1 MISKRLTLL
10 IISLL
15 VCIIVISQEKS
26 EFYSFTGLTRENGL
40 GHNQVECIFQD
51 SDGFMW
57 FGTRNGLTRYDG
69 YELKT
74 YRPASGGNS
83 ISGNWVLCISEDT
96 AKNLWIGTLLHGV
109 NKLDMETG
117 EFTHYGDRFGFG
129 KRVNKVTVLKDGSI
143 YLCTEYGL
151 ALYRPDS
158 NNFKVYLPEN
168 NNSHSINSTQVFDM
182 IQTRSGDCYVA
193 TWNQDIQHFDPRSGS
208 FLNVPYKR
216 SEDLNVDY
224 RKRIIEDNDGNLWI
238 SASRHGLARFN
249 PKTGAS
255 KLYTHEPGELNTNI
269 LNGDMMVDAQGNIWV
284 ATDGQG
290 IDIYHPEDG
299 SFSYLTADNNRTSN
313 LPGNQV
319 YTLFMD
325 NQNNIWA
332 GFYDKG
338 VAFYDPANSKF
349 SRTLFNPD
357 DLGGFKGTS
366 VISLFQDSRKQIWVG
381 TDGDGLFM
389 FEKGKKKRVFRHEP
403 GNPNSISANV
413 ITSISEDASGQI
425 LAGTYSG
432 GLNSIDLSTGRIRHY
447 QQKDNSKFSVHS
459 ASVWEIYRDSRN
471 RIWLGLLGNGIDLFD
486 PAKGTF
492 INYGPSSS
500 ELNKVDHPN
509 TMVITEDSDGDIWFG
524 TEGKGVYILD
534 NQTNRITR
542 MQSDSS
548 DSLLWYS
555 VIRSF
560 YQDRKGEMWIGTEG
574 EGVFIY
580 NKKNANIR
588 QLTTKDGLPDMIV
601 QGIQEDS
608 NGNIWLATGFGL
620 CMYAPSSNR
629 FVNFSAS
636 DGLSGNEFNADAI
649 LQLDD
654 GRLLAGSTNGL
665 DVFDP
670 SGVVL
675 NQNIPRVMIT
685 KIKILNKFIGPGDT
699 INNRVLLQKQICYT
713 DEIELNYRDK
723 IFSLE
728 FAALNYTHPEKCKYK
743 YMLSGF
749 DEQWV
754 NTDASMRVATYSNLK
769 KGDYVFRVKAS
780 NNDGKWGN
788 NTRELLIH
796 VLPPFWNTW
805 WFYSLLLVTC
815 FFVLY
820 FIYRARVN
828 LYKSYFQ
835 EQQAIQEKRMVQL
848 EKENLQSELS
858 RLTVFRFSR
867 NRVLLEMKRKLEG
880 LSVKARESVK
890 SSLDKV
896 IEEIDQEISSEVDW
910 KYIEPQLDRTYNH
923 FISRLKEKHADL
935 TLAELKIAAYV
946 RMDLS
951 TKDIAEY
958 MHKTAR
964 AVEND
969 RYRLRKKLGLESN
982 DSLQDYLLNIE

>member
-1 MISKRLTLL
+1 FS
-10 IISLL
+10 II
-15 VCIIVISQEKS
+15 CIFVFPQDDPEYYTFSS
-26 EFYSFTGLTRENGL
+26 LTREEGL

-74 YRPASGGNS
+74 YRPSADANS
-83 ISGNWVLCISEDT
+83 ISGNWVLCINEDT

-117 EFTHYGDRFGFG
+117 EFTRFGDYYGFG
-129 KRVNKVTVLKDGSI
+129 KRVNKVTVLNDGSV

-151 ALYRPDS
+151 AQFRPDS
-158 NNFKVYLPEN
+158 NDFKVYLPDN
-168 NNSHSINSTQVFDM
+168 GNPHSINSTQVFDM
-182 IQTRSGDCYVA
+182 LQTRKGDCYVA
-193 TWNQDIQHFDPRSGS
+193 TWNQDIQRFDPENGS
-208 FLNVPYKR
+208 FMNVSYKR
-216 SEDLNVDY
+216 SGDLNVDY

-238 SASRHGLARFN
+238 SASRHGLARLN
-249 PKTGAS
+249 PKTGES
-255 KLYTHEPGELNTNI
+255 KLYTHKQGELNTNI

-290 IDIYHPEDG
+290 IDIYHPEEER
-299 SFSYLTADNNRTSN
+299 FTYLTADDKSSSN

-349 SRTLFNPD
+349 SGTLFHPD
-357 DLGGFKGTS
+357 DLWIFKGTS
-366 VISLFQDSRKQIWVG
+366 VISLFQDSKKRVWVG

-389 FEKGKKKRVFRHEP
+389 FEKGKKKRIFRHVP
-403 GNPNSISANV
+403 INPNSISSNV
-413 ITSISEDASGQI
+413 ITSIAEDASGHI

-432 GLNSIDLSTGRIRHY
+432 GLNSIDLSTGRIKHY
-447 QQKDNSKFSVHS
+447 QQKDNSKYSVHS

-486 PAKGTF
+486 PVKGTF
-492 INYGPSSS
+492 INFGPSST

-509 TMVITEDSDGDIWFG
+509 TMVITEDSDGDVWFG

-534 NQTNRITR
+534 SQTHRITR
-542 MQSDSS
+542 MQSNTS

-574 EGVFIY
+574 EGAFIY

-588 QLTTKDGLPDMIV
+588 QLTTRNGLPDMIV

-629 FVNFSAS
+629 FVHFSAS
-636 DGLSGNEFNADAI
+636 DGLSGNEFNADA
-649 LQLDD
+649 LMQLDD

-670 SGVVL
+670 SGIVL

-685 KIKILNKFIGPGDT
+685 QIKILNVEVHPGDT
-699 INNRVLLQKQICYT
+699 INNRVLLQKQISYT
-713 DEIELNYRDK
+713 DEIALNYRDK

-728 FAALNYTHPEKCKYK
+728 FAALNYTHPEKCKYQYK
-743 YMLSGF
+743 LSGF
-749 DEQWV
+749 DENWV
-754 NTDASMRVATYSNLK
+754 KTDASMRVATYSNLK

-796 VLPPFWNTW
+796 VLPPFWDTW

-815 FFVLY
+815 FF
-820 FIYRARVN
+820 I
-828 LYKSYFQ
+828 
-835 EQQAIQEKRMVQL
+835 I
-848 EKENLQSELS
+848 
-858 RLTVFRFSR
+858 
-867 NRVLLEMKRKLEG
+867 
-880 LSVKARESVK
+880 
-890 SSLDKV
+890 
-896 IEEIDQEISSEVDW
+896 
-910 KYIEPQLDRTYNH
+910 
-923 FISRLKEKHADL
+923 
-935 TLAELKIAAYV
+935 
-946 RMDLS
+946 
-951 TKDIAEY
+951 
-958 MHKTAR
+958 
-964 AVEND
+964 
-969 RYRLRKKLGLESN
+969 
-982 DSLQDYLLNIE
+982 